1 MATCVCPWAAKNVH
15 AFYHWCADQAIGC
28 EPHFMWKGAANYFC
42 GMWTLWHILSCSHP
56 LELVCNMATEAIKLA
71 VCWKQQIH
79 IGAPSHFLMRKCT
92 SVRLFHCLF
101 FSVAI
106 TLACILLPIS
116 LFFFHVHCATTIVAL
131 LRCPSASRQQIPCWQ
146 LYSFVWM
153 QHSFKALITTCLTL
167 QKMSCSEAQ
176 RCSSA

>member
-28 EPHFMWKGAANYFC
+28 EPHLMWKGSANCFC

-79 IGAPSHFLMRKCT
+79 IGAPSLSYAKMHKCEII
-92 SVRLFHCLF
+92 SLF
-101 FSVAI
+101 
-106 TLACILLPIS
+106 ILLCCDHLGMHIAAPS

-167 QKMSCSEAQ
+167 QKMSRSEAQ